1 MDQVVE
7 DYSQLKGPSLLKRTL
22 GLQRRHHGL
31 HIGHSGHI
39 EPALARQMCD
49 LVTPRL
55 PQGASFRRVSDI
67 DVFVLRPDQG
77 TELYEDEVDDLDAI
91 EDLVAPHG
99 RALINLYFRIVHP
112 SFPILHKKVYLEK
125 YERTHRE
132 FSPVLLAAVYIL
144 ATDYWSYSLELSAF
158 AAPDVKS
165 LESLAWKCLNC
176 AIHRPKLSTVEAG
189 LLLLQRS
196 NQRSWPLTAQMLAVG
211 QDLGLHRDC
220 SSWDIPGWE
229 KGLRKRLAWA
239 LFMQDKWCSLV
250 QGRPSHISKA
260 DWSVQPLVEQDFPE
274 NFTDENEE
282 EGSTEVEKG
291 RTLYT
296 CMVSL
301 TEILSDILVSLY
313 SGMNAEDIRQYPN
326 ETTQILMQAKPLQ
339 IRLKEWYAKLPQC
352 LSIERIKLRKLS
364 SSGYLHLAY
373 WATETTLHRCIIRT
387 LSTCPDPDLVKI
399 CQHAAIARS
408 ESAMEFVRN
417 LKPEHWESFWYFASE
432 FNFGLIGL
440 FETLL
445 STTLITEND
454 ITAGMSRLDQY
465 LWTLKMA
472 KKNAGFLDRSI
483 SMIDLAIES
492 SRQLKYQN
500 KQTSNGYRDDPP
512 DQRTEQRE
520 NLPEHITYPDQ
531 DYFHTQSPPN
541 DQSIPGIQPDS
552 YQDLGD
558 YAFFDAECP
567 LSNELG

>member
-1 MDQVVE
+1 MDQAVE
-7 DYSQLKGPSLLKRTL
+7 DYAQLKGPSLLKRTL

-39 EPALARQMCD
+39 EPALARQKCGPN
-49 LVTPRL
+49 TSGL
-55 PQGASFRRVSDI
+55 PQGASFRRVSDT
-67 DVFVLRPDQG
+67 DVFVLHPDQG

-144 ATDYWSYSLELSAF
+144 ATDYWSYSLELSGS

-196 NQRSWPLTAQMLAVG
+196 NQRSWPLTAQMVAVG

-220 SSWDIPGWE
+220 TSWDIPGWE

-260 DWSVQPLVEQDFPE
+260 DWRVQPLAEQDFPE
-274 NFTDENEE
+274 NFADENEE

-301 TEILSDILVSLY
+301 TQILSDILVSLY
-313 SGMNAEDIRQYPN
+313 SGTTEEDSVRQYPN

-352 LSIERIKLRKLS
+352 LSTERIKLRKLS

-373 WATETTLHRCIIRT
+373 WATETTLHRCIVLT
-387 LSTCPDPDLVKI
+387 LSTCSDPDLVKI
-399 CQHAAIARS
+399 CQHAATARL
-408 ESAMEFVRN
+408 ESAMEFVRS
-417 LKPEHWESFWYFASE
+417 LRPEHWESFWYFASE

-445 STTLITEND
+445 SATLVSEED
-454 ITAGMSRLDQY
+454 IAASMSRLDQY
-465 LWTLKMA
+465 MWTLKMA

-483 SMIDLAIES
+483 SIIDLAIES
-492 SRQLKYQN
+492 SKQLKYQN
-500 KQTSNGYRDDPP
+500 MQIPNGHRDDPP
-512 DQRTEQRE
+512 DQGTGQRKT
-520 NLPEHITYPDQ
+520 LPEPNTYPTQ
-531 DYFHTQSPPN
+531 DYFNHQLPLQ
-541 DQSIPGIQPDS
+541 DQSISAIQLDS
-552 YQDLGD
+552 YQDLANYG
-558 YAFFDAECP
+558 FFDADLPVEQ
-567 LSNELG
+567 

>member
-1 MDQVVE
+1 M
-7 DYSQLKGPSLLKRTL
+7 

-39 EPALARQMCD
+39 EPALARQRCD
-49 LVTPRL
+49 SNTPGL
-55 PQGASFRRVSDI
+55 PQGASFRRVSDA
-67 DVFVLRPDQG
+67 DVFVLHPDQG
-77 TELYEDEVDDLDAI
+77 TELYEDEIDHLDAI

-112 SFPILHKKVYLEK
+112 SFPILHKRVYLEK

-144 ATDYWSYSLELSAF
+144 ATDYWTYSLELSGSSM
-158 AAPDVKS
+158 PDVKS

-176 AIHRPKLSTVEAG
+176 AIRRPKLSTVEAG

-196 NQRSWPLTAQMLAVG
+196 NQRSWPLTAQMVAVG

-220 SSWDIPGWE
+220 TSWDIPDWE

-239 LFMQDKWCSLV
+239 LFMQDKWCSLI
-250 QGRPSHISKA
+250 QGRPSHIFKA
-260 DWSVQPLVEQDFPE
+260 DWRVQPLVEQDFPE

-282 EGSTEVEKG
+282 QGSTEVEKG

-313 SGMNAEDIRQYPN
+313 SGTNEEHVIQQYPN

-339 IRLKEWYAKLPQC
+339 IRLKEWYARLPQC

-373 WATETTLHRCIIRT
+373 WATETALHRCIVRT
-387 LSTCPDPDLVKI
+387 LPTCSDPDLIRI
-399 CQHAAIARS
+399 CQQAATARV
-408 ESAMEFVRN
+408 ESAMDFVRS
-417 LKPEHWESFWYFASE
+417 LRPEHWESFWYFASE

-445 STTLITEND
+445 STTLVSEND
-454 ITAGMSRLDQY
+454 IATSMSRLDQY

-483 SMIDLAIES
+483 SMIDLAVES
-492 SRQLKYQN
+492 SKQMRYHN
-500 KQTSNGYRDDPP
+500 KHTPNGHQGDPP
-512 DQRTEQRE
+512 YQRTEQRDTLTE
-520 NLPEHITYPDQ
+520 SITYPTH
-531 DYFHTQSPPN
+531 DYFNPQSPQQ
-541 DQSIPGIQPDS
+541 DQSIQPDS
-552 YQDLGD
+552 YQDLAD
-558 YAFFDAECP
+558 YGFFDAE
-567 LSNELG
+567 LSIEQ

>member
-1 MDQVVE
+1 MDQAVE
-7 DYSQLKGPSLLKRTL
+7 DYAQLKGPSLLKRTL

-39 EPALARQMCD
+39 EPALARQNCGPT
-49 LVTPRL
+49 TPGL
-55 PQGASFRRVSDI
+55 PLAASFRRVSDT
-67 DVFVLRPDQG
+67 DVFVLQPDQG
-77 TELYEDEVDDLDAI
+77 TELYDDEIDHLDAI

-144 ATDYWSYSLELSAF
+144 ATDYWSYSLELSGSAS
-158 AAPDVKS
+158 PDVKS

-196 NQRSWPLTAQMLAVG
+196 NQRSWPLTAQMVAVG

-220 SSWDIPGWE
+220 AGWDIPGWE

-239 LFMQDKWCSLV
+239 LFMQDKWCSLM
-250 QGRPSHISKA
+250 QGRPSHIFKA
-260 DWSVQPLVEQDFPE
+260 DWSVQPLLEQDFPE
-274 NFTDENEE
+274 TFADENEE

-313 SGMNAEDIRQYPN
+313 SGRPEEGETRQYPN
-326 ETTQILMQAKPLQ
+326 ETTKILMQAKPLQ

-373 WATETTLHRCIIRT
+373 WATETTLHRCIVRT
-387 LSTCPDPDLVKI
+387 LPTCPDSDLVRI
-399 CQHAAIARS
+399 CQHAARARL
-408 ESAMEFVRN
+408 ESAMDFVRT
-417 LKPEHWESFWYFASE
+417 LRPEHWESFWYFASE

-445 STTLITEND
+445 STTLVSEND
-454 ITAGMSRLDQY
+454 VTASMGRLDQY

-472 KKNAGFLDRSI
+472 KKNAGFLDKSI
-483 SMIDLAIES
+483 AMIDLAIES
-492 SRQLKYQN
+492 SKQIKRQN
-500 KQTSNGYRDDPP
+500 KHTPNGHRDNQP
-512 DQRTEQRE
+512 DQRTEE
-520 NLPEHITYPDQ
+520 VETLPEPITYPNQ
-531 DYFHTQSPPN
+531 DYFNPQSPPL
-541 DQSIPGIQPDS
+541 DQSISAIQPGS
-552 YQDLGD
+552 YPDLAD
-558 YAFFDAECP
+558 YAFFDAE
-567 LSNELG
+567 LSAEQ

>member
-7 DYSQLKGPSLLKRTL
+7 DYDQLKGPSLLKRTL

-31 HIGHSGHI
+31 HVGHSGNI
-39 EPALARQMCD
+39 EPALARQKFGPN
-49 LVTPRL
+49 TSGL
-55 PQGASFRRVSDI
+55 PQGASFRRVSDT
-67 DVFVLRPDQG
+67 DVFVLHPDQG
-77 TELYEDEVDDLDAI
+77 TELYEDEVDHLDAI

-112 SFPILHKKVYLEK
+112 SFPVLHKKVYLEK

-144 ATDYWSYSLELSAF
+144 ATDYWSYSLELSGS

-196 NQRSWPLTAQMLAVG
+196 NQRSWPLTAQMVAVG

-220 SSWDIPGWE
+220 TSWDIPGWE

-274 NFTDENEE
+274 NFADENEE

-301 TEILSDILVSLY
+301 TQILSDILVSLY
-313 SGMNAEDIRQYPN
+313 SGTTEEDSVRQYPN
-326 ETTQILMQAKPLQ
+326 ETTLTLMQAKPLQ
-339 IRLKEWYAKLPQC
+339 IRLKEWYAKLPPC

-373 WATETTLHRCIIRT
+373 WATETTLHRCIVRT
-387 LSTCPDPDLVKI
+387 LSTCSDPDLVKI
-399 CQHAAIARS
+399 CQHAATARL
-408 ESAMEFVRN
+408 ESAMEFVRS
-417 LKPEHWESFWYFASE
+417 LRPEHWESFWYFASE

-445 STTLITEND
+445 STTLVLEED
-454 ITAGMSRLDQY
+454 IAASISRLNQY

-483 SMIDLAIES
+483 SMIDLATES
-492 SRQLKYQN
+492 SKQLKYQN
-500 KQTSNGYRDDPP
+500 IQIPNGHRDDPP
-512 DQRTEQRE
+512 DQGTEQRE
-520 NLPEHITYPDQ
+520 TLPEPTTYPTQ
-531 DYFHTQSPPN
+531 DYFNHQSPLQ
-541 DQSIPGIQPDS
+541 DQSISAIQLDS
-552 YQDLGD
+552 YQDLAD
-558 YAFFDAECP
+558 YGFFDPDLPVEQ
-567 LSNELG
+567 

>member
-1 MDQVVE
+1 M
-7 DYSQLKGPSLLKRTL
+7 
-22 GLQRRHHGL
+22 QRRRHGL

-39 EPALARQMCD
+39 EPVWARFNYGP
-49 LVTPRL
+49 VTPGL
-55 PQGASFRRVSDI
+55 PQGASFRRVSDT
-67 DVFVLRPDQG
+67 DVFVLHPDQG

-144 ATDYWSYSLELSAF
+144 ATDYWSYSLELSAS

-165 LESLAWKCLNC
+165 LEILAWKCLNC
-176 AIHRPKLSTVEAG
+176 AIYRPKLSTVEAG

-196 NQRSWPLTAQMLAVG
+196 NQRSWPLTAQMVAVG

-220 SSWDIPGWE
+220 TSWDIPGWE

-239 LFMQDKWCSLV
+239 LFMQDKWCSLM
-250 QGRPSHISKA
+250 QGRPSHIFKA

-274 NFTDENEE
+274 NFADENEE

-296 CMVSL
+296 CMVAL
-301 TEILSDILVSLY
+301 TEILSDILISLY
-313 SGMNAEDIRQYPN
+313 SGTTEEDLVRQYPN

-373 WATETTLHRCIIRT
+373 WATETTLHRCIVRT
-387 LSTCPDPDLVKI
+387 LPTCSDSDLVRI
-399 CQHAAIARS
+399 CQHAATARL
-408 ESAMEFVRN
+408 ESAMDFVRS
-417 LKPEHWESFWYFASE
+417 LRPEHWESFWYFASE

-445 STTLITEND
+445 STTLFSDKD
-454 ITAGMSRLDQY
+454 ITASMSRLDQY

-472 KKNAGFLDRSI
+472 KKNAGFLERSI
-483 SMIDLAIES
+483 SMIDLAVAS
-492 SRQLKYQN
+492 SKQLTYQT
-500 KQTSNGYRDDPP
+500 KHTPNGHGEDPP
-512 DQRTEQRE
+512 DQMTEQRE
-520 NLPEHITYPDQ
+520 VLPGPITYPNQ
-531 DYFHTQSPPN
+531 DYFNIQSPPHE
-541 DQSIPGIQPDS
+541 QSISALQPAS
-552 YQDLGD
+552 YQDLAD
-558 YAFFDAECP
+558 YAFFDAE
-567 LSNELG
+567 LSVEQ